1 MRFPRNSGLRVRA
14 ALDMTSMVN
23 VVLLLLLFFML
34 TSSFVVQSSVPI
46 ELIQSEGAAQM
57 ERRDMTITLA
67 VGDGGPDN
75 GGNVYVEEAP
85 VKDWAD
91 LRGALMELKNKNPEA
106 LVMVRPDKNVP
117 AERLMRVL
125 GIANGTGITHYGIA
139 AQQPVAPRGE

>member
-1 MRFPRNSGLRVRA
+1 VRFPRNSGLKVRA

-46 ELIQSEGAAQM
+46 ELIQSDGAAQM
-57 ERRDMTITLA
+57 ERKDMTITLA
-67 VGDGGPDN
+67 VGGGGPDD
-75 GGNVYVEEAP
+75 GGSVYVGDNP
-85 VKDWAD
+85 VGAWAELRAALVD
-91 LRGALMELKNKNPEA
+91 LKSKNPEA

-117 AERLMRVL
+117 TERLMRVL
-125 GIANGTGITHYGIA
+125 GIANGAGITHYGIA

>member
-14 ALDMTSMVN
+14 ALDMTPMVN

-67 VGDGGPDN
+67 IGDGGPD
-75 GGNVYVEEAP
+75 GGGGVYVGDAP
-85 VKDWAD
+85 VTDWAG
-91 LRGALMELKNKNPEA
+91 LRTALMELKTKNPEA
-106 LVMVRPDKNVP
+106 LVMVRPDRNVP
-117 AERLMRVL
+117 TERLMRVL
-125 GIANGTGITHYGIA
+125 GIANGAGITHYGIA

>member
-46 ELIQSEGAAQM
+46 DLIQSEGASQM
-57 ERRDMTITLA
+57 ERKDMTITLA
-67 VGDGGPDN
+67 VGDGGPEN
-75 GGNVYVEEAP
+75 GGGVYVGETLVAN
-85 VKDWAD
+85 WAD
-91 LRGALMELKNKNPEA
+91 LRTALMDLKGRNPEA
-106 LVMVRPDKNVP
+106 LVMVRPDRNVP
-117 AERLMRVL
+117 TERLMRVL
-125 GIANGTGITHYGIA
+125 GIANGAGITHYGIA

>member
-1 MRFPRNSGLRVRA
+1 MRFPRNSGLKVRA

-46 ELIQSEGAAQM
+46 ELIQSEGAAQT

-67 VGDGGPDN
+67 VGEGGPDN
-75 GGNVYVEEAP
+75 GGSVFVEDAP
-85 VKDWAD
+85 VSTWAD
-91 LRGALMELKNKNPEA
+91 LRGVLMDLKGKNPEA

-117 AERLMRVL
+117 TERLMRVL
-125 GIANGTGITHYGIA
+125 GIANGAGITHYGIA
-139 AQQPVAPRGE
+139 AQQPVAPQGE